1 MVMAEKAK
9 KNYDQ
14 LSLAPCWWWKK
25 SKQAFNVVLLFS
37 FLAFITNQSC
47 ETALFGLVALK
58 FSLIRIT

>member
-1 MVMAEKAK
+1 MISCH
-9 KNYDQ
+9 Q
-14 LSLAPCWWWKK
+14 LLVDDEKK
-25 SKQAFNVVLLFS
+25 SKQAFNVEFRLLFS